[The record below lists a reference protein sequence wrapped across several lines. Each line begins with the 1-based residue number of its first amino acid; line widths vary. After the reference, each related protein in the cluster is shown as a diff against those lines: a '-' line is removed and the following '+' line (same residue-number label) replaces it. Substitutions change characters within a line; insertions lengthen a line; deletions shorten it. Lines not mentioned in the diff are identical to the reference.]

1 MPKASMLD
9 SIQTSQQQTVHTR
22 VYRML
27 RRSLMS
33 GRFVPGQPI
42 SIRYLT
48 EQLAV
53 SATPVREALKR
64 LEAERALVAGP
75 NRALMVP
82 ILKRRDLRDLR
93 DIRIALEGLAVE
105 KAVERMTETEV
116 AEAARFCAEMDGA
129 SRTGNA
135 DLYLAANWEFHRAIY
150 RAARSELLM
159 SMIENLW
166 VRVGPFFRLALSD
179 ATHMSNSMVSH
190 FAALEALRRRQ
201 AKAARCAIEA
211 DIGNAAADLEKL
223 LTE

>member
-1 MPKASMLD
+1 MLD
-9 SIQTSQQQTVHTR
+9 TIRTSQQQTVHTQ

-33 GRFVPGQPI
+33 GRFAPGQPI

-105 KAVERMTETEV
+105 KAVERITETEV
-116 AEAARFCAEMDGA
+116 AEAARFCGEMDGA
-129 SRTGNA
+129 SRAGDA
-135 DLYLAANWEFHRAIY
+135 DLYLAANWGFHRAIY

-179 ATHMSNSMVSH
+179 ATHMANSMVSH

-201 AKAARCAIEA
+201 ARAARSAIEA